1 MTWPPP
7 PPASDPWES
16 QTVPPGESP
25 PRFDEPDDV
34 SAPDPQPFEG
44 GWETPAGARVSQAGA
59 AEPPFPVPA
68 FDPDWNLG
76 GERSPAVTAAD
87 EPPTTDAWETP
98 ADADAIELETVDQQP
113 RSDAEDRTAAVPT
126 FAGDAWETP
135 SDPVIQP
142 MAHVEPP
149 AEAPGWEP
157 PRDPVVQPPVG
168 AGHDQRLETRWETA
182 GAPGAEPAAGPPP
195 EYAATEGQWSGLYNA
210 PPPVVPRPTGHAI
223 SLRVLLIGGGAL
235 VALVLVVVMA
245 MWLLKPSPAADTTA
259 ATTSE
264 PAPVDTE
271 AQDRLLRAVPRGYAP
286 QACEPSDASGEAA
299 ARVSCAKNTDPG
311 GPDTSTYTLYPDRAA
326 LDDAFESLVAS
337 SQVVVCPGR
346 IQSPGPWRR
355 NATPDKVSGTLLCA
369 LDQNRPTVSWTDVD
383 EMFIGTVEA
392 APGGPTFDQLY
403 SWWAAHS

>member
-7 PPASDPWES
+7 PPTPDPWES
-16 QTVPPGESP
+16 QTVPPGEP
-25 PRFDEPDDV
+25 PPPYDEPDAV
-34 SAPDPQPFEG
+34 VPDPRSFDG
-44 GWETPAGARVSQAGA
+44 GWESSAGARVGQT
-59 AEPPFPVPA
+59 AEPPFPVPS

-76 GERSPAVTAAD
+76 GETPAHADAAD
-87 EPPTTDAWETP
+87 VVP
-98 ADADAIELETVDQQP
+98 AAAQP
-113 RSDAEDRTAAVPT
+113 APDPEDRTVTAPPAS
-126 FAGDAWETP
+126 GDAWEAP

-142 MAHVEPP
+142 MAHFETP
-149 AEAPGWEP
+149 AVTPGWETP
-157 PRDPVVQPPVG
+157 GDPVVQPVVD
-168 AGHDQRLETRWETA
+168 AGHAHRYEPRWDDA

-195 EYAATEGQWSGLYNA
+195 EYVAAEGQWSGLYHA
-210 PPPVVPRPTGHAI
+210 PPPVMPRPKGNAVP
-223 SLRVLLIGGGAL
+223 LRVLLIGGGAL
-235 VALVLVVVMA
+235 LAVVLVVVVA
-245 MWLLKPSPAADTTA
+245 MWLFKPSPAADTTA

-271 AQDRLLRAVPRGYAP
+271 AQDRLLRAVPRGYGP
-286 QACEPSDASGEAA
+286 QACEQTSVSGGAV

-326 LDDAFESLVAS
+326 LDAAFASLVAS

-355 NATPDKVSGTLLCA
+355 NATPDKVSGTLLCV
-369 LDQNRPTVSWTDVD
+369 LDQSRPTVSWTDVD

-392 APGGPTFDQLY
+392 GPGGPSFDQLY

>member
-25 PRFDEPDDV
+25 PQFDEPEDA

-59 AEPPFPVPA
+59 TEPPFPVPA

-87 EPPTTDAWETP
+87 EPPTTDAWETL
-98 ADADAIELETVDQQP
+98 ADAPAIEPETVDQQP
-113 RSDAEDRTAAVPT
+113 GSDAEDRTAAVPT

-142 MAHVEPP
+142 TAHVE
-149 AEAPGWEP
+149 
-157 PRDPVVQPPVG
+157 R
-168 AGHDQRLETRWETA
+168 
-182 GAPGAEPAAGPPP
+182 PAAGPPP

-223 SLRVLLIGGGAL
+223 PLRVLLVGGGAL
-235 VALVLVVVMA
+235 VALVLVVVVA

-259 ATTSE
+259 TTTSE
-264 PAPVDTE
+264 AAPVDTE

-286 QACEPSDASGEAA
+286 QACEPSAASGEAV

-311 GPDTSTYTLYPDRAA
+311 GPDRSTYTLYPDRAA

-369 LDQNRPTVSWTDVD
+369 LDRNRPTVSWTDVD

>member
-25 PRFDEPDDV
+25 PRFDELDDQAV
-34 SAPDPQPFEG
+34 APDPRPFEG
-44 GWETPAGARVSQAGA
+44 GWETPAGARASQAA
-59 AEPPFPVPA
+59 AEPPFPVPS

-76 GERSPAVTAAD
+76 AEKSPADTDAD
-87 EPPTTDAWETP
+87 EPPATDAWETP
-98 ADADAIELETVDQQP
+98 ADADSMDPEPAEHQP
-113 RSDAEDRTAAVPT
+113 RSDAGDRTDAVPT
-126 FAGDAWETP
+126 FAGDAWESP
-135 SDPVIQP
+135 SDPVVQP
-142 MAHVEPP
+142 MAHVEPLT
-149 AEAPGWEP
+149 EAPGWEA
-157 PRDPVVQPPVG
+157 PRDPVVQPM
-168 AGHDQRLETRWETA
+168 
-182 GAPGAEPAAGPPP
+182 AGPPP
-195 EYAATEGQWSGLYNA
+195 EYAAPEGQWSGLYNA

-223 SLRVLLIGGGAL
+223 PLRVLLIGGGAL
-235 VALVLVVVMA
+235 VALVLVVVA
-245 MWLLKPSPAADTTA
+245 VMWLLKPSPAADTTA

-271 AQDRLLRAVPRGYAP
+271 AQDRLLRAVPRGYGP
-286 QACEPSDASGEAA
+286 QACEPSDPSGESV

-326 LDDAFESLVAS
+326 LDDAFESLVSS
-337 SQVVVCPGR
+337 SQVVICPGR

-355 NATPDKVSGTLLCA
+355 IATPDKISGTLLCA

-392 APGGPTFDQLY
+392 GPGGPTFDQLY